1 MVERLLG
8 RQEVRGSNPLSSTI
22 EAQMTTGDTS
32 VPPLEIER
40 IESPRALR
48 VIGEVDLSNVATL
61 AQAVKTEIDQTGS
74 VTMDLAGCTYI
85 GSEGIGVLIE
95 AWNRVKESGRLVLQ
109 SPTGMVRRVLE
120 LAGIERFPGVEVVQ
134 EERP

>member
-1 MVERLLG
+1 M
-8 RQEVRGSNPLSSTI
+8 
-22 EAQMTTGDTS
+22 S

-95 AWNRVKESGRLVLQ
+95 AWNRVKEGGQIVLR

-120 LAGIERFPGVEVVQ
+120 LAGIERFPGVDVVQ

>member
-1 MVERLLG
+1 
-8 RQEVRGSNPLSSTI
+8 
-22 EAQMTTGDTS
+22 MTTGDTP

-48 VIGEVDLSNVATL
+48 VIGEVDLSNVNKL
-61 AQAVKTEIDQTGS
+61 AQAVMTEIDQTGS

-95 AWNRVKESGRLVLQ
+95 AWNRVKESGRMVLR
-109 SPTGMVRRVLE
+109 SPTGMVSRVLE